1 MPCSHACQ
9 VGDRWQA
16 CCGRQTSAT
25 NRDTV
30 WQHLQLLGPLHRG
43 VWEPPA
49 VFKPHEAVRTVPV
62 GAGQPHLCSIGLDR
76 SSSPLAFALCGCHS
90 YKISLSPI
98 PPLHGGGAQTHFRP
112 GQTLRSPQDCT
123 GNTSLAPYFLEHS
136 KGPISLTR
144 MNDLDFILE
153 SVFTYSMPSSV
164 TDTIRAGII
173 SQAR

>member
-1 MPCSHACQ
+1 MA
-9 VGDRWQA
+9 G
-16 CCGRQTSAT
+16 
-25 NRDTV
+25 
-30 WQHLQLLGPLHRG
+30 LLREADLSNKQRHCLAA
-43 VWEPPA
+43 PA
-49 VFKPHEAVRTVPV
+49 VAGTPAPGHVGAACSLKPHEAVQTVPV
-62 GAGQPHLCSIGLDR
+62 GAGQPHLCSIGLDT

>member
-1 MPCSHACQ
+1 MA
-9 VGDRWQA
+9 GLLR
-16 CCGRQTSAT
+16 RQISAT
-25 NRDTV
+25 NRDTGSTCSR
-30 WQHLQLLGPLHRG
+30 WDPCTGACGSRLQSSNLMRLCELSQWVQASLTCVLSALTDPAYLWLLLSVVVIVTRFRCPQFLLFMAEGL
-43 VWEPPA
+43 
-49 VFKPHEAVRTVPV
+49 KPTSD
-62 GAGQPHLCSIGLDR
+62 Q
-76 SSSPLAFALCGCHS
+76 
-90 YKISLSPI
+90 
-98 PPLHGGGAQTHFRP
+98 

>member
-1 MPCSHACQ
+1 MA
-9 VGDRWQA
+9 GLLR
-16 CCGRQTSAT
+16 RQISAT

-30 WQHLQLLGPLHRG
+30 WQHLQSLGPLHRG
-43 VWEPPA
+43 MWEPPA

-62 GAGQPHLCSIGLDR
+62 GAGQPHLCSVGLDR

-98 PPLHGGGAQTHFRP
+98 LLFMAEGLKPTSDQ